1 MMNNGGGFGTSGSH
15 RNFWEAKKQ
24 EMMRLQMF
32 LENLQK
38 NASEMIAPQ
47 TSRER
52 EQAKELDRLQALL
65 CIHEARDTKHEG

>member
-1 MMNNGGGFGTSGSH
+1 MTDNDGGFGMSGSH

-24 EMMRLQMF
+24 EVMRLQMF
-32 LENLQK
+32 LEDLQK

-52 EQAKELDRLQALL
+52 AQTKELDRLQALL
-65 CIHEARDTKHEG
+65 CIREARDTKHEG